1 MKMPL
6 AALHESAIGPTQ
18 TSGDVRYRI
27 ALGGQADINRPSQ
40 FMSTRPRPSSTTGST
55 MGALDQSAE
64 TRLCG
69 RRRGRPFG
77 GRNLLERVTG
87 GDSREHHIGLQR
99 RQ

>member
-40 FMSTRPRPSSTTGST
+40 FMSTRPSTTL
-55 MGALDQSAE
+55 AD
-64 TRLCG
+64 
-69 RRRGRPFG
+69 F
-77 GRNLLERVTG
+77 ERHGIPKSVF
-87 GDSREHHIGLQR
+87 L
-99 RQ
+99 